1 MLCIFVENIGMKQDF
16 DGLREKLGQLSF
28 PTLYLFKF
36 IVKSDVDKIAKI
48 ESLFHSERAQI
59 RRKESSKGAF
69 VSISVKEVML
79 SVDEIIEIYI
89 KSSKIEGV
97 IAL

>member
-1 MLCIFVENIGMKQDF
+1 MKNDF
-16 DGLREKLGQLSF
+16 DGLREKLTEVSF
-28 PTLYLFKF
+28 PSVYMFKF
-36 IVKSDVDKIAKI
+36 IVKSDLKKIAQI

-59 RRKESSKGAF
+59 TRKESFKGAF

-79 SVDEIIEIYI
+79 SVDEIIKIYI
-89 KSSKIEGV
+89 QSSKIDGI

>member
-1 MLCIFVENIGMKQDF
+1 MKNDF
-16 DGLREKLGQLSF
+16 DGLREKLMELSF
-28 PTLYLFKF
+28 PSVYMFKF
-36 IVKSDVDKIAKI
+36 IVKSDLKKIAQI

-59 RRKESSKGAF
+59 TLKESSKGAF

-89 KSSKIEGV
+89 QSSKIVGV

>member
-1 MLCIFVENIGMKQDF
+1 MKQDF
-16 DGLREKLGQLSF
+16 DSLKEKLEQMTF
-28 PTLYLFKF
+28 PSLYLFKF
-36 IVKSDVDKIAKI
+36 IVKSDLKKIAQI
-48 ESLFHSERAQI
+48 ESLFHSERAEI
-59 RRKESSKGAF
+59 RLQESSKGAF

-79 SVDEIIEIYI
+79 SAEEIIDIYV

>member
-1 MLCIFVENIGMKQDF
+1 MKQDF
-16 DGLREKLGQLSF
+16 DGLREKLGELSF

-36 IVKSDVDKIAKI
+36 IVKSDVQKIAQI

-79 SVDEIIEIYI
+79 SADEIIEIYI
-89 KSSKIEGV
+89 QSSKIDGV